1 MTTAQA
7 IAFPQENLIGWERAL
22 VAFLVEKE
30 RRSGSL
36 RTVQGYSSML
46 QDFFGRVG
54 KAPDKVTVQEVFA
67 WAHGKGVSGKE
78 PSPVTIGARMTCLSS
93 FFRFLIRMDIV
104 HTNPCDKL
112 ERPRTSTPPARGLSA
127 EEVRRLL
134 AVLPDTP
141 QGLRDRA
148 IILALVLTGRRR
160 AEVFRMTA
168 GDLSFENGVC
178 FYSYRGKGGKN
189 GRREFPRPALDALR
203 AALTAFGK
211 DLEMMG
217 PSESLWPSQGAV
229 GDRGLTSGTFY
240 GRFRRYLEKAG
251 LAPSGLHLLRHT
263 AAKLRRDA
271 GETVEDVS
279 RFLDHSSLA
288 TTTTYLRRLEN
299 QEDRGWGQ
307 VAEAIGV
314 VCHREQHADAG
325 GHSEPRACTFPLPAN
340 ADTYSYEVGGMR

>member
-1 MTTAQA
+1 M
-7 IAFPQENLIGWERAL
+7 
-22 VAFLVEKE
+22 EKQ

-36 RTVQGYSSML
+36 RTVEGYSRML

-54 KAPDKVTVQEVFA
+54 KAPDKVTVQEVFV
-67 WAHGKGVSGKE
+67 WAHGKGISGKD
-78 PSPVTIGARMTCLSS
+78 PSPVTIGARMACLSS

-134 AVLPDTP
+134 AVLPGTP

-148 IILALVLTGRRR
+148 IILTLVLTGRRR

-168 GDLSFENGVC
+168 GDLSFENDVC
-178 FYSYRGKGGKN
+178 FYSYRGKGGKT
-189 GRREFPRPALDALR
+189 GRRELPRPAVEALR
-203 AALTAFGK
+203 AGLSAYGK
-211 DLEMMG
+211 DLGVMG
-217 PSESLWPSQGAV
+217 PSESLWPSPAFSDG
-229 GDRGLTSGTFY
+229 RGLTSGTFY
-240 GRFRRYLEKAG
+240 GRFRRYLERAG
-251 LAPSGLHLLRHT
+251 LPPAGLHILRHT

-271 GETVEDVS
+271 GESIEDVS

-288 TTTTYLRRLEN
+288 VTTTYLRRLEG
-299 QEDRGWGQ
+299 QEDRGWGR

-314 VCHREQHADAG
+314 VCH
-325 GHSEPRACTFPLPAN
+325 
-340 ADTYSYEVGGMR
+340 